1 MTEAH
6 DSRYPS
12 VDEQAVEVYDNL
24 RDEMNITLDCIRCE
38 FGAKASVLAYISLIR
53 QARVMLNNL
62 RGGVIHG

>member
-24 RDEMNITLDCIRCE
+24 
-38 FGAKASVLAYISLIR
+38 
-53 QARVMLNNL
+53 L